1 MIDEIC
7 TELKNWFAADGDKH
21 FGTFTI
27 SDGHIAPSDYLQ
39 NGQYYRII
47 GSVFNDGVHRFG
59 DDTDVLTPE
68 TFNGAVWAMRLP
80 YAVVQL
86 SAEIKN
92 WKEKYSEILAKPYT
106 SESFDG
112 YSYSRAT
119 GASGGGITW
128 QENFCTRLNKWR
140 KI

>member
-27 SDGHIAPSDYLQ
+27 SDGQIAPSDFLQ
-39 NGQYYRII
+39 KGQYYRVI
-47 GSVFNDGVHRFG
+47 GSVFNDGVHRYG

-68 TFNGAVWAMRLP
+68 TFKGAVWAMRVP

-86 SAEIKN
+86 SAEVENWVKN
-92 WKEKYSEILAKPYT
+92 YGERMARPYT

-112 YSYSRAT
+112 YSYSKAT
-119 GASGGGITW
+119 GANGGAVTW
-128 QENFCTRLNKWR
+128 QESFRTRLNKWR

>member
-7 TELKNWFAADGDKH
+7 TELKNWFASDGDKH
-21 FGTFTI
+21 FGTFAI
-27 SDGHIAPSDYLQ
+27 SDGHIAPSDFLQ
-39 NGQYYRII
+39 KGQYYRVI
-47 GSVFNDGVHRFG
+47 GSVFNDGVHRYG
-59 DDTDVLTPE
+59 DDTDVLIPE
-68 TFNGAVWAMRLP
+68 TFKGAVWAMRVP

-86 SAEIKN
+86 SEEIKN
-92 WKEKYSEILAKPYT
+92 WEEKYSEVLAKPYT

-112 YSYSRAT
+112 YSYSKVT

-128 QENFCTRLNKWR
+128 QENFRTRLNKWR